1 MCYYIL
7 YESIGSR
14 KDNTFGR
21 GKVIIMAGYSIK
33 GAQVVCLPCEFVDY
47 CMKDANPTFIAV
59 YIYGFRQCFSQN
71 PKGKVSDVAKAL
83 GILESDVVRAWQ
95 YWEKKGV
102 VSLSYN
108 SEADQTDFSVT
119 FSSDFSSFVKEEDG
133 ENEAENQKPAYKLS
147 DVTAERKKDRALSE
161 MYTLAET
168 ILAKPLTQNDIL
180 TLYSLYDWLGLPVE
194 VILMIIEHS
203 VSLGKKSMRY
213 IETVAISWSENGIT
227 TPEAATEYLSSYE
240 NAGKMKRRFKKLL
253 GISGRDLTDTEAGLL
268 ATWSDKM
275 GFSDDMIRLAYEKT
289 VMNTGKVAFNY
300 MNSILKDWAEKG
312 IKNPADTEKE
322 AKPHKEIN
330 SHVPKTRFSS
340 YSQNGSYTE
349 DELETLISSSSVR
362 VNKKDGD

>member
-1 MCYYIL
+1 
-7 YESIGSR
+7 
-14 KDNTFGR
+14 
-21 GKVIIMAGYSIK
+21 MAGYSIQ

-71 PKGKVSDVAKAL
+71 PKGKVADVAKAL

-108 SEADQTDFSVT
+108 SESDPTDFSVT
-119 FSSDFSSFVKEEDG
+119 FSDLSSFASDADDG
-133 ENEAENQKPAYKLS
+133 NEPENTKPAYKLS

-161 MYTLAET
+161 MYTHAEML
-168 ILAKPLTQNDIL
+168 LAKPLTQNDIL
-180 TLYSLYDWLGLPVE
+180 TLYSLYDWLALPVE

-213 IETVAISWSENGIT
+213 IETVAISWSELGIT

-240 NAGKMKRRFKKLL
+240 KAGKMKRRFKKLL
-253 GISGRDLTDTEAGLL
+253 GITGRDLTDTEAGLL
-268 ATWSDKM
+268 ATWSEKM

-300 MNSILKDWAEKG
+300 MNTILKDWAEKG
-312 IKNPADTEKE
+312 FKSPRDTEKE
-322 AKPHKEIN
+322 AKPGKALN
-330 SHVPKTRFSS
+330 FGAPTTKFSS
-340 YSQNGSYTE
+340 YSQNGSYSE
-349 DELETLISSSSVR
+349 DELEALVLSSSVK
-362 VNKKDGD
+362 VNKKEGD